1 MLFYLSR
8 LAFIQPFIL
17 VSMSRFHSYIN
28 TATKLIETYKG
39 DKPFAVYI
47 KQFFSENKK
56 YGAKDRRQISSLCYN
71 YFRIGFS
78 EAGIPLNEKMLMG
91 TFLCNQEPCD
101 LLEKLAPEWNAK
113 ISLPLDIKIDSIKPA
128 FSVTDIF
135 PFAAELSDGISLVE
149 FCKSFLA
156 QPALFIRVRPQV
168 SNAVFRKLEKS
179 IFVYQLIG
187 EDCIQLANSDKVEEY
202 FILDKEVVVQD
213 YNSQKVL
220 DYLKEHPQAVDSG
233 DSNSKLNLSVWDCC
247 AASGGK
253 SILLHDIVNRKI
265 DLTVS
270 DIRADIIL
278 NLHRRFKKAGI
289 KEYKYFIADITIPEF
304 KPGELNFDLVICDA
318 PCSGSGTWSR
328 TPEQLCFFKKESI
341 DEYNHLQKKIVS
353 KVIPYLRK
361 GGVLIYITC
370 SVFKKENEMVSDFI
384 SEDLNCKLLHQ
395 QLLKGYD
402 KKADNMF
409 VAVFEK
415 L

>member
-1 MLFYLSR
+1 
-8 LAFIQPFIL
+8 
-17 VSMSRFHSYIN
+17 MSRFHSYIN

-56 YGAKDRRQISSLCYN
+56 YGAKDRRQISSLCYS

-78 EAGIPLNEKMLMG
+78 EAGTPVDQKMLIG
-91 TFLCNQEPCD
+91 TFLCSQEPSE
-101 LLEKLAPEWNAK
+101 LLDKLQPEWNAK
-113 ISLPLDIKIDSIKPA
+113 ISLPLDMKIDSIKPA
-128 FSVTDIF
+128 FPVEDIF
-135 PFAAELSDGISLVE
+135 PFAGELSDGISPVE
-149 FCKSFLA
+149 FCKSFLS

-168 SNAVFRKLEKS
+168 SISVFKKLEKS
-179 IFVYQLIG
+179 KLAFQLIG
-187 EDCIQLANSDKVEEY
+187 EDCIQLANSDKVEDY
-202 FILDKEVVVQD
+202 FILDKDVVVQD

-220 DYLKEHPQAVDSG
+220 GYLKDHGLPVDSV
-233 DSNSKLNLSVWDCC
+233 DSKSKSNFSVWDCC

-253 SILLHDIVNRKI
+253 SILLHDIVNRKV

-278 NLHRRFKKAGI
+278 NLHRRFEKAGI
-289 KEYKYFIADITIPEF
+289 KEYKYFIADITSPDF
-304 KPGELNFDLVICDA
+304 KPGELNFDLIICDA
-318 PCSGSGTWSR
+318 PCTGSGTWGR

-341 DEYNHLQKKIVS
+341 EEYNHLQKKIVS
-353 KVIPYLRK
+353 KVVPYLRK
-361 GGVLIYITC
+361 GGVFIYITC
-370 SVFKKENEMVSDFI
+370 SVFKKENEMVAGFI
-384 SEDLNCKLLHQ
+384 SENFNCKLLRQ
-395 QLLKGYD
+395 QLLNGYD